1 MSVISAIVPAAR
13 KPGRFDVIVDGD
25 PLATLSLDVIE
36 RLRLAVGLQVDGLH
50 DAIAAEAAHLAV
62 YDRALNMLA
71 FRARS
76 ANELTR
82 SLVRKG
88 AERADVDRAIVR
100 LREQGFLDD
109 AAFAQAFTRAKVLG
123 ANQSRRRVQQELGRK
138 GVARDVSEAAINAV
152 FEAEGI
158 DQREVVEAAA
168 RKKARSLARLDP
180 IVRRRRLYAFL
191 ARRGYDADDIRR
203 AMDVVGKESA
213 AVEEQDG
220 DV

>member
-1 MSVISAIVPAAR
+1 MSVISAIVPTTR
-13 KPGRFDVIVDGD
+13 KPGRFDVLVDGD

-36 RLRLAVGLQVDGLH
+36 RLGLAVGLQVDGLQ

-76 ANELTR
+76 ASELTR

-88 AERADVDRAIVR
+88 EERADVDRAIDR
-100 LREQGFLDD
+100 LREQGLLDD

-152 FEAEGI
+152 FEAECI

-180 IVRRRRLYAFL
+180 VVQRRRLYAFL

-213 AVEEQDG
+213 AVEEPDG